1 MSNNKE
7 KTHENLLLAPR
18 QKIYIAPWSGNIP
31 IEATPLLAASGPGA
45 GIEDIKYG
53 GNLFDENIDDD

>member
-1 MSNNKE
+1 MQNYKENNQKS
-7 KTHENLLLAPR
+7 LLLAPR

-45 GIEDIKYG
+45 NVKPIEYG
-53 GNLFDENIDDD
+53 GNLFEEDIDDD

>member
-7 KTHENLLLAPR
+7 KEHENLSLAPR
-18 QKIYIAPWSGNIP
+18 RKIYIVPWSGNIP

-45 GIEDIKYG
+45 KVKPIEYG